1 MAYSCKGG
9 KSAVLRPTARYG
21 TAEGPHKPSPAK
33 VFSNTLICNVEEG
46 IALLAVL
53 PPFDT
58 LSLDNLPPGSG
69 GSFMG
74 GGGSGGG
81 AIYQGNVSGRVV
93 AWKSDASDGKAGAG
107 DEERVKGKLESF
119 TKFRS
124 FRLLTFLNI
133 NYTINCWLG
142 IIFFLK

>member
-1 MAYSCKGG
+1 
-9 KSAVLRPTARYG
+9 
-21 TAEGPHKPSPAK
+21 
-33 VFSNTLICNVEEG
+33 
-46 IALLAVL
+46 
-53 PPFDT
+53 
-58 LSLDNLPPGSG
+58 
-69 GSFMG
+69 MG